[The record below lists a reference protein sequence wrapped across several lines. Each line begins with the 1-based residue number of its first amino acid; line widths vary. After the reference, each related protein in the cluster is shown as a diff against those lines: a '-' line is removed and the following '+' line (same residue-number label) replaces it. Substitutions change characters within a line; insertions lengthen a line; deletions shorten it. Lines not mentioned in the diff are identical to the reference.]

1 MSDRVNA
8 SSSGVDGACGAF
20 DDDVLRPDVDARF
33 ERRGVRPDGF
43 FDMAF
48 DQ

>member
-8 SSSGVDGACGAF
+8 SSSGVDGARGAF
-20 DDDVLRPDVDARF
+20 DDGALRPDADARF
-33 ERRGVRPDGF
+33 ERRGVRPDGVL
-43 FDMAF
+43 DMAF